1 MSDDVMQHELVERA
15 RESGALTKAD
25 ITKAWFIYWL
35 GAEVSSSYE
44 RLQSLIFCASMTPI
58 IKKLYPQ
65 KEEQVEALKRHLN
78 FFNSEQ
84 TFGAVIQGI
93 SIAMEEQKTRG
104 EAINDASITGIKTGL
119 MGPLAGMGDSIIWA
133 AVMPLLIAIFIPFA
147 ANGSAM
153 GGILPLILYPAIT
166 LAISYGMVHKGYTLG
181 RDSIISLLQ
190 GGRIKEL
197 IYGANVLGLIMM
209 GALSASFVKITSPLK
224 ISALKGSEVVVQ
236 QILDSIA
243 RAASSFVEID
253 QLVDKTGELVSRFTG
268 AEDSYVTSCASA
280 GIAIAVAAAITRGDK
295 ARVALMPDSSG
306 MANEVV
312 MLRGH
317 NVDYGASILS
327 AIRLGGGRVVE
338 VGSSNLAALWQLESA
353 ITDAT
358 AALLYVKSH
367 HCVQKGMLNIEDF
380 AHVAQMYN
388 LPLIVDAAAEED
400 LRAWVVSGADMVV
413 YSGAKAF
420 NAPTSGFITG
430 KKIWIAACKAQH
442 HGIARAMKIGKE
454 NMVGLV
460 YALEN
465 YHQGQAVITAEQLQ
479 PVVEAISA
487 IHGLTAD
494 IEQDEAGRAI
504 WRIRIRVNAQELG
517 VDARVVEA
525 QLRGGDIAIYARRYN
540 LHQGV
545 FSLDP
550 RTVAE
555 GEMALIVAR
564 LKEIADHAKD

>member
-1 MSDDVMQHELVERA
+1 MTQNIYQQLGLKQVINACGKMTILGVSSVAPEVMQA
-15 RESGALTKAD
+15 T
-25 ITKAWFIYWL
+25 
-35 GAEVSSSYE
+35 
-44 RLQSLIFCASMTPI
+44 
-58 IKKLYPQ
+58 
-65 KEEQVEALKRHLN
+65 
-78 FFNSEQ
+78 
-84 TFGAVIQGI
+84 
-93 SIAMEEQKTRG
+93 
-104 EAINDASITGIKTGL
+104 
-119 MGPLAGMGDSIIWA
+119 
-133 AVMPLLIAIFIPFA
+133 
-147 ANGSAM
+147 
-153 GGILPLILYPAIT
+153 
-166 LAISYGMVHKGYTLG
+166 
-181 RDSIISLLQ
+181 
-190 GGRIKEL
+190 
-197 IYGANVLGLIMM
+197 
-209 GALSASFVKITSPLK
+209 
-224 ISALKGSEVVVQ
+224 
-236 QILDSIA
+236 A

-540 LHQGV
+540 LHQGI

>member
-1 MSDDVMQHELVERA
+1 MTQNIYQQLGLKQVINACGKMTILGVSRVAPEVMQA
-15 RESGALTKAD
+15 T
-25 ITKAWFIYWL
+25 
-35 GAEVSSSYE
+35 
-44 RLQSLIFCASMTPI
+44 
-58 IKKLYPQ
+58 
-65 KEEQVEALKRHLN
+65 
-78 FFNSEQ
+78 
-84 TFGAVIQGI
+84 
-93 SIAMEEQKTRG
+93 
-104 EAINDASITGIKTGL
+104 
-119 MGPLAGMGDSIIWA
+119 
-133 AVMPLLIAIFIPFA
+133 
-147 ANGSAM
+147 
-153 GGILPLILYPAIT
+153 
-166 LAISYGMVHKGYTLG
+166 
-181 RDSIISLLQ
+181 
-190 GGRIKEL
+190 
-197 IYGANVLGLIMM
+197 
-209 GALSASFVKITSPLK
+209 
-224 ISALKGSEVVVQ
+224 
-236 QILDSIA
+236 A

-420 NAPTSGFITG
+420 NAPTSGSITG

-517 VDARVVEA
+517 VDARVDEA

>member
-1 MSDDVMQHELVERA
+1 MTQNIYQQLGLKQVINACGKMTILGVSSVALEVMQA
-15 RESGALTKAD
+15 T
-25 ITKAWFIYWL
+25 
-35 GAEVSSSYE
+35 
-44 RLQSLIFCASMTPI
+44 
-58 IKKLYPQ
+58 
-65 KEEQVEALKRHLN
+65 
-78 FFNSEQ
+78 
-84 TFGAVIQGI
+84 
-93 SIAMEEQKTRG
+93 
-104 EAINDASITGIKTGL
+104 
-119 MGPLAGMGDSIIWA
+119 
-133 AVMPLLIAIFIPFA
+133 
-147 ANGSAM
+147 
-153 GGILPLILYPAIT
+153 
-166 LAISYGMVHKGYTLG
+166 
-181 RDSIISLLQ
+181 
-190 GGRIKEL
+190 
-197 IYGANVLGLIMM
+197 
-209 GALSASFVKITSPLK
+209 
-224 ISALKGSEVVVQ
+224 
-236 QILDSIA
+236 A

-420 NAPTSGFITG
+420 NAPTSGVITG

>member
-1 MSDDVMQHELVERA
+1 MTQNIYQQLGLKQVINACGKMTILGVSSVAPEVMQA
-15 RESGALTKAD
+15 T
-25 ITKAWFIYWL
+25 
-35 GAEVSSSYE
+35 
-44 RLQSLIFCASMTPI
+44 
-58 IKKLYPQ
+58 
-65 KEEQVEALKRHLN
+65 
-78 FFNSEQ
+78 
-84 TFGAVIQGI
+84 
-93 SIAMEEQKTRG
+93 
-104 EAINDASITGIKTGL
+104 
-119 MGPLAGMGDSIIWA
+119 
-133 AVMPLLIAIFIPFA
+133 
-147 ANGSAM
+147 
-153 GGILPLILYPAIT
+153 
-166 LAISYGMVHKGYTLG
+166 
-181 RDSIISLLQ
+181 
-190 GGRIKEL
+190 
-197 IYGANVLGLIMM
+197 
-209 GALSASFVKITSPLK
+209 
-224 ISALKGSEVVVQ
+224 
-236 QILDSIA
+236 A

-280 GIAIAVAAAITRGDK
+280 GIAIAVAA
-295 ARVALMPDSSG
+295 
-306 MANEVV
+306 
-312 MLRGH
+312 
-317 NVDYGASILS
+317 
-327 AIRLGGGRVVE
+327 
-338 VGSSNLAALWQLESA
+338 
-353 ITDAT
+353 

-525 QLRGGDIAIYARRYN
+525 QLRGGYIAIYARRYN

>member
-1 MSDDVMQHELVERA
+1 
-15 RESGALTKAD
+15 
-25 ITKAWFIYWL
+25 
-35 GAEVSSSYE
+35 
-44 RLQSLIFCASMTPI
+44 
-58 IKKLYPQ
+58 
-65 KEEQVEALKRHLN
+65 
-78 FFNSEQ
+78 
-84 TFGAVIQGI
+84 
-93 SIAMEEQKTRG
+93 
-104 EAINDASITGIKTGL
+104 
-119 MGPLAGMGDSIIWA
+119 
-133 AVMPLLIAIFIPFA
+133 
-147 ANGSAM
+147 
-153 GGILPLILYPAIT
+153 
-166 LAISYGMVHKGYTLG
+166 
-181 RDSIISLLQ
+181 
-190 GGRIKEL
+190 
-197 IYGANVLGLIMM
+197 
-209 GALSASFVKITSPLK
+209 
-224 ISALKGSEVVVQ
+224 
-236 QILDSIA
+236 
-243 RAASSFVEID
+243 
-253 QLVDKTGELVSRFTG
+253 
-268 AEDSYVTSCASA
+268 
-280 GIAIAVAAAITRGDK
+280 
-295 ARVALMPDSSG
+295 MPDSSG

-353 ITDAT
+353 MTDAT

-380 AHVAQMYN
+380 AQVAQMHN

-442 HGIARAMKIGKE
+442 YGIARAMKIGKE

-465 YHQGQAVITAEQLQ
+465 YHQGQAIITAEQLQ

-504 WRIRIRVNAQELG
+504 WRIRIRVNAQEFG

-525 QLRGGDIAIYARRYN
+525 QLRGGDIAIYTRRYN

-550 RTVAE
+550 RTVAD

>member
-1 MSDDVMQHELVERA
+1 MTQNIYQQLGLKQVINACGKMTILGVSSVAPEVMQA
-15 RESGALTKAD
+15 T
-25 ITKAWFIYWL
+25 
-35 GAEVSSSYE
+35 
-44 RLQSLIFCASMTPI
+44 
-58 IKKLYPQ
+58 
-65 KEEQVEALKRHLN
+65 
-78 FFNSEQ
+78 
-84 TFGAVIQGI
+84 
-93 SIAMEEQKTRG
+93 
-104 EAINDASITGIKTGL
+104 
-119 MGPLAGMGDSIIWA
+119 
-133 AVMPLLIAIFIPFA
+133 
-147 ANGSAM
+147 
-153 GGILPLILYPAIT
+153 
-166 LAISYGMVHKGYTLG
+166 
-181 RDSIISLLQ
+181 
-190 GGRIKEL
+190 
-197 IYGANVLGLIMM
+197 
-209 GALSASFVKITSPLK
+209 
-224 ISALKGSEVVVQ
+224 
-236 QILDSIA
+236 A

-442 HGIARAMKIGKE
+442 HCIARAMKIGKE

-460 YALEN
+460 YALEEFFTTSLE
-465 YHQGQAVITAEQLQ
+465 YDLVWQR
-479 PVVEAISA
+479 
-487 IHGLTAD
+487 
-494 IEQDEAGRAI
+494 RAI
-504 WRIRIRVNAQELG
+504 GRGAPAYAGIRPYDSAQCRLQTQRHG
-517 VDARVVEA
+517 
-525 QLRGGDIAIYARRYN
+525 QGG
-540 LHQGV
+540 
-545 FSLDP
+545 FW
-550 RTVAE
+550 
-555 GEMALIVAR
+555 
-564 LKEIADHAKD
+564 IADAGGVRIERIGVRCSLCVP